1 MPKDLVLIK
10 YRPVQYSVRE
20 ACRKADSFLRLALW
34 IRLGTPQVLKEW
46 RLGSEVWHEGR
57 KLGVQDLHLL
67 IGVLQEHKELNI
79 GTIRLI
85 KAIPKLL

>member
-1 MPKDLVLIK
+1 M
-10 YRPVQYSVRE
+10 
-20 ACRKADSFLRLALW
+20 
-34 IRLGTPQVLKEW
+34 LKEW

-79 GTIRLI
+79 GTIRLYPNYFRNPSPDSMLSST
-85 KAIPKLL
+85 KAGNLRFRRGGLR